1 MAISRVDDQEAMPSG
16 AASTVTVSGLT
27 GVANGDLVLHFFAQL
42 NASAT
47 VTEPVSGLT
56 VRGDATSGSN
66 LGGRIRSRI
75 AASEPGS
82 YVWTTSAT
90 PKLGA
95 WAGAYRGL
103 DGTTPVAAASMVAGT
118 SGTTQTTPAVDVPAG
133 GWLVYGVAT
142 RHAPGAAGVAA
153 WSSSAGGEAK
163 RADLA
168 TNAGSADITLAV
180 WDSGGPLSAAT
191 GVTRTLTSSISEGNA
206 VVFAIVLKPDSTTPA
221 VEPAPG
227 IPIF

>member
-1 MAISRVDDQEAMPSG
+1 MPTG
-16 AASTVTVSGLT
+16 AQSTVTVSGLT
-27 GVANGDLVLHFFAQL
+27 GVVNGDLVLHFFAQL

-56 VRGDATSGSN
+56 VRGDATSGAN
-66 LGGRIRSRI
+66 LGGRIRSRV

-95 WAGAYRGL
+95 WVGAYRGL
-103 DGTTPVAAASMVAGT
+103 DVTTPVAAASMVAGV
-118 SGTTQTTPAVDVPAG
+118 SGTSQTTPAVDVPAG

-142 RHAPGAAGVAA
+142 RHAPGAAGAST
-153 WSSSAGGEAK
+153 WSSSASGEAE
-163 RADLA
+163 RAELA
-168 TNAGSADITLAV
+168 TNAGSADVTLAV
-180 WDSGGPLSAAT
+180 WDSGGPLTAAT
-191 GVTRTLTSSISEGNA
+191 GVTRTLTSSLSEGNA
-206 VVFAIVLKPDSTTPA
+206 VVFAIALKPDAAAPA